1 MSNVRDDKKNAKDQ
15 QEFLELEQRFWD
27 ALKERDI
34 ATAVELTDFPC
45 LLAGAQGVSSVDKQA
60 FMAMMKSPSYTINS
74 AELSDIQVRRVSSDV
89 VVVAYKVHEEL
100 MVDGKS
106 IELDAADSSTWI
118 RRDGHWACAAHSEVI
133 AGDPFGRDR
142 RAQSN

>member
-1 MSNVRDDKKNAKDQ
+1 MSNIRDEKKSAKDQ
-15 QEFLELEQRFWD
+15 KEFLELEQRFWE
-27 ALKERDI
+27 AIKERDI
-34 ATAVELTDFPC
+34 TTAIELTDFPC
-45 LLAGAQGVSSVDKQA
+45 ILAGAQGVSSVDRQA
-60 FMAMMKSPSYTINS
+60 FTAMMKDPQYTINS

-100 MVDGKS
+100 VVDGKP
-106 IELDAADSSTWI
+106 IELDAADCSTWI

-142 RAQSN
+142 RAPAS